1 MATAETL
8 TAETLMTAEEF
19 RQRPDPGHPEE
30 LVKGRIVRM
39 APPNRR
45 HGRVCAKVARILDTF
60 VDDHQLGQV
69 VTNDSGIIVRRDP
82 DTVRGADVA
91 YYSYARMPKGPAPAD
106 YAEGANVPEL
116 VVEVR
121 SPGNS
126 WRELQIKVGEYL
138 GAGILFVLVLD
149 PEAGT
154 GHLFGSDSAPR
165 ILGPEEELTIPSLL
179 GEFRERLGR
188 FFE

>member
-8 TAETLMTAEEF
+8 TAEALMTAKEF
-19 RQRPDPGHPEE
+19 SQRPDPGYPEE

-45 HGRVCAKVARILDTF
+45 HGEVCSQVAFLLRLFVDRHNLGRILI
-60 VDDHQLGQV
+60 
-69 VTNDSGIIVRRDP
+69 NDSGIIVRRNP

-106 YAEGANVPEL
+106 YAEGAGVPEL
-116 VVEVR
+116 AVEVR

-126 WRELQIKVGEYL
+126 WRDLQIKIGDYI
-138 GAGILFVLVLD
+138 GAGVLFVLILD
-149 PEAGT
+149 PEAQT
-154 GHLFGSDSAPR
+154 GHLFGADVAPR
-165 ILGPEEELTIPSLL
+165 ILGPEDELTIPSLL
-179 GEFRERLGR
+179 GEFRERVGH